1 VRVSR
6 WRSVVAGL
14 MLIGSAGAVAADE
27 YASQEYVPAEYA
39 PRAGAPLIEVWKG
52 KRRMELRQG
61 DQVLREFKISLGWAP
76 SHPKELR
83 GDHRTPVGRYYITG
97 KRPSRYHFFLGLSYP
112 NVEDAERGYQHGL
125 LDAEQWADIYFAN
138 LRGDTPTAHSPLGG
152 LVGIHGFGGRPYLPI
167 DWTEGCIAISNDD
180 VEYLYSMVSIG
191 TPVIINP

>member
-1 VRVSR
+1 MSGPM

-14 MLIGSAGAVAADE
+14 MLIGAARGVLADE
-27 YASQEYVPAEYA
+27 YAAQEYRPPEYA
-39 PRAGAPLIEVWKG
+39 PRAPLIEIWKA

-76 SHPKELR
+76 SHAKELR
-83 GDHRTPVGRYYITG
+83 GDNRTPVGRYYITG

-125 LDAEQWADIYFAN
+125 IDAQQWADIYFAN
-138 LRGDTPTAHSPLGG
+138 LRGDPPTAQTALGG
-152 LVGIHGFGGRPYLPI
+152 MVGIHGFGGRPYLPI
-167 DWTEGCIAISNDD
+167 DWTEGCIAVSNDD
-180 VEYLYSMVSIG
+180 AEYLYQVVSVG